1 MIGCQIMT
9 STNRLFWAIF
19 CPFTPSGAQ
28 ESKFK
33 KTRDIIILHQHNRT
47 CDHMFVWRVM
57 DQTDRLFW
65 ANFYLLKINL
75 EILWLYTSI
84 PTIMII
90 WCTVSD
96 YWFGMDGKTKGQT
109 EKVTYGGESPTWKQ
123 ARKGEGFGE
132 FGALYGKKIEF

>member
-1 MIGCQIMT
+1 
-9 STNRLFWAIF
+9 
-19 CPFTPSGAQ
+19 
-28 ESKFK
+28 
-33 KTRDIIILHQHNRT
+33 
-47 CDHMFVWRVM
+47 MFVWRVM

-132 FGALYGKKIEF
+132 FGALYGKNIEF